1 MRKKERGLRGGRG
14 QTLIEIMLAFSVA
27 MLVLSAVVVGI
38 STSLS
43 NTQFSK
49 NQNLANSYAQEAMA
63 VVKQIKD
70 SSWSNFT
77 SNYLDNTYCLDQGA
91 TDITIHVPQD
101 NCIKNVGIFTRE
113 VQLNHNLPPESLE
126 CPNNSKVTVTVSWA
140 DSKCPTGDI
149 RCHKVELV
157 SCFSN
162 LDQKSQP

>member
-1 MRKKERGLRGGRG
+1 MRKEKG

-43 NTQFSK
+43 NTQYAK

-70 SSWSNFT
+70 SSWSNFIAKAGPI
-77 SNYLDNTYCLDQGA
+77 YCLGQG
-91 TDITIHVPQD
+91 ITTLEDVPPD
-101 NCIKNVGIFTRE
+101 GVNCGKNVGIFTRE
-113 VQLNHNLPPESLE
+113 VRLNHNLPPESLE

-140 DSKCPTGDI
+140 DSKCPSGDI
-149 RCHKVELV
+149 RCHKVELI